1 MGQGELQAADDTRDR
16 LIQTARAMV
25 LRGDNNF
32 TIAALCSE
40 AVVDRG
46 QFRMHFSGKTA
57 LMAALMHDQVLH
69 AVSAAP
75 VVREPESEPQ
85 TPKAEQEPSVPTP
98 DAWLERRL
106 RVFERALTALET
118 RAETSEREQ
127 ARVIAQ
133 LEEKIAAVNVEPA
146 ERQPDLRRFVPDPA
160 CITQPEE
167 KPEFLSAE
175 PAMVRFGLR
184 PVALSPVSPE
194 PVLAAPAPDVPA
206 RDATASAVPAPVK
219 AAHWSDG
226 APIEPEELFD
236 DTDVPAEQPLQ
247 LQDGQA
253 PGAEILSFAPS
264 PVTGFS
270 KQEMADVLES
280 ARARARAAAVS
291 IDEEQPK
298 DRNQRVRWLAIGAL
312 SLVALFVCISLVLG
326 NTAAAIRKDRT
337 AVLHG
342 EGTSRRHD
350 TQGALAQT
358 IASAD
363 FGDAKAEARL
373 ALAYLRGQGVAR
385 DASAALRWTNAAAQ
399 AGEPTAEYLLG
410 ALYQQG
416 DAVKADPAKA
426 FVWFQAAAAKGN
438 LKAMH
443 NLAIAYSEGLG
454 TAKDQ
459 VKAVEWF
466 TSAAER
472 GYVDSAFDLAVMYER
487 GAGVPQDLGQAL
499 KWYDIAAKAG
509 DKPSKARADFLRG
522 QMNADD
528 ARRAANAAMAF
539 DPLPAL
545 PEANRL

>member
-16 LIQTARAMV
+16 LLQTARAMV

-40 AVVDRG
+40 AQVDRG
-46 QFRMHFSGKTA
+46 LFRLHFSGKTA
-57 LMAALMHDQVLH
+57 LMAALMHEQASH
-69 AVSAAP
+69 AVPAMTAP
-75 VVREPESEPQ
+75 RETRPEPQPEPQ

-106 RVFERALTALET
+106 RVFERALTALEA
-118 RAETSEREQ
+118 RAETSAREQ
-127 ARVIAQ
+127 ARAIAQ
-133 LEEKIAAVNVEPA
+133 LEDKIAAVTVEPA
-146 ERQPDLRRFVPDPA
+146 ERQLEARRFVPEPVRV
-160 CITQPEE
+160 TQLEE
-167 KPEFLSAE
+167 KPASVSTE
-175 PAMVRFGLR
+175 PAIVRFGLR
-184 PVALSPVSPE
+184 PAVQPPASPE
-194 PVLAAPAPDVPA
+194 PVPAP
-206 RDATASAVPAPVK
+206 DATASAVPAPVK
-219 AAHWSDG
+219 AAHWSD
-226 APIEPEELFD
+226 ATPLELDESFD
-236 DTDVPAEQPLQ
+236 DADVPAEQPLRPR
-247 LQDGQA
+247 DSEA
-253 PGAEILSFAPS
+253 PGAEILSIAAL
-264 PVTGFS
+264 PVAAFS
-270 KQEMADVLES
+270 KEEMADVLES

-298 DRNQRVRWLAIGAL
+298 DRDRRLRWLAIGAL
-312 SLVALFVCISLVLG
+312 SLVVLFLCIGLVLG
-326 NTAAAIRKDRT
+326 NTARVIRKDRV
-337 AVLHG
+337 ADWHG

-350 TQGALAQT
+350 SQGALAQT

-385 DASAALRWTNAAAQ
+385 DASAALRWTIAAAE

-426 FVWFQAAAAKGN
+426 FAWFHAAADKGN

-443 NLAIAYSEGLG
+443 NLAIAYAEGLG

-459 VKAVEWF
+459 AKAVEWF
-466 TSAAER
+466 TRAAER

-499 KWYDIAAKAG
+499 K
-509 DKPSKARADFLRG
+509 
-522 QMNADD
+522 
-528 ARRAANAAMAF
+528 
-539 DPLPAL
+539 
-545 PEANRL
+545 

>member
-40 AVVDRG
+40 AQVERG
-46 QFRMHFSGKTA
+46 HFRMHFSGKTA
-57 LMAALMHDQVLH
+57 LMAALMHEQASH
-69 AVSAAP
+69 AVPAAP
-75 VVREPESEPQ
+75 VACEPQPEPQPEPQ

-118 RAETSEREQ
+118 RAEMSAREQ

-133 LEEKIAAVNVEPA
+133 LEQKIAAVTVEPV
-146 ERQPDLRRFVPDPA
+146 ERQLELRRFVPEPVRV
-160 CITQPEE
+160 TQPEE
-167 KPEFLSAE
+167 TPASVSGQSAV
-175 PAMVRFGLR
+175 VRFGLR
-184 PVALSPVSPE
+184 PVAQSPASPE
-194 PVLAAPAPDVPA
+194 PVAAP
-206 RDATASAVPAPVK
+206 DATASAVPAPVK
-219 AAHWSDG
+219 AVHWSDATSI
-226 APIEPEELFD
+226 APDECFD
-236 DTDVPAEQPLQ
+236 DADVRAERPLHPQ
-247 LQDGQA
+247 NGEA
-253 PGAEILSFAPS
+253 PGAEVLTIAPL
-264 PVTGFS
+264 PLAAFP

-298 DRNQRVRWLAIGAL
+298 DRDRRLRWLAISAL
-312 SLVALFVCISLVLG
+312 SLVALFLCIGLVLG
-326 NTAAAIRKDRT
+326 NTAGAIRKFRT
-337 AVLHG
+337 ADWHG
-342 EGTSRRHD
+342 EGISRRHD

-385 DASAALRWTNAAAQ
+385 DASAALRWTVAAAE
-399 AGEPTAEYLLG
+399 AGEPTAQYLLG

-426 FVWFQAAAAKGN
+426 FAWFQAAAAKGN

-443 NLAIAYSEGLG
+443 NLAIAYAEGLG

-459 VKAVEWF
+459 AKAVEWF
-466 TSAAER
+466 TRAAER

-487 GAGVPQDLGQAL
+487 GAGVSQDLGQAL

-509 DKPSKARADFLRG
+509 DKPSKARVDFLRG
-522 QMNADD
+522 QMSVDD
-528 ARRAANAAMAF
+528 ARRATNAAMAF
-539 DPLPAL
+539 EPLPAL
-545 PEANRL
+545 SEANRL